1 MFINLISN
9 NPIVAAAEEVMKMI
23 AESKMSPADPTGFT
37 FFVVNMALIAAAL
50 FFWMERD
57 NVNPKWKTSL
67 TVSFLVCFIA
77 AIHYIYMR
85 IAGGS
90 EVVGIR

>member
-1 MFINLISN
+1 MFINLIG
-9 NPIVAAAEEVMKMI
+9 
-23 AESKMSPADPTGFT
+23 MSPDTLTGFT

-67 TVSFLVCFIA
+67 TVSFFSMFYCCYSLHLHEKC
-77 AIHYIYMR
+77 R
-85 IAGGS
+85 WN
-90 EVVGIR
+90 